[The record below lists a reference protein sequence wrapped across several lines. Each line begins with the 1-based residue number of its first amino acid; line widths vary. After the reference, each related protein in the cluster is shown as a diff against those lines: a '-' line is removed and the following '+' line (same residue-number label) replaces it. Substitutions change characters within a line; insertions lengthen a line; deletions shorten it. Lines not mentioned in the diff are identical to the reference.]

1 MTYFTLLPGV
11 VNQKLYE
18 KLLLHKKGI
27 GLARSRQ
34 CVAYAVGILPVSLE
48 HAVCFPGLV
57 SGGCVFAWGLFLP
70 LPAALQLQPW
80 KALPKRS
87 RPEGKR
93 GWELFQS
100 VLQLHVCDLEER
112 LTPASSNT
120 REKGKYE
127 HMFSTCQTVAL
138 SNCVFRK
145 EKKPKLSNANKEQY
159 NSFDLLCS
167 SLHQLFQFLEMKSF
181 FENAK
186 SLFQEYK
193 ILQVSISVFIQR
205 SIGQT
210 CQIFRTAKEKK
221 KVFK

>member
-1 MTYFTLLPGV
+1 MLSVSYLCPWSTQCAFLDLS
-11 VNQKLYE
+11 
-18 KLLLHKKGI
+18 
-27 GLARSRQ
+27 LA
-34 CVAYAVGILPVSLE
+34 AVSLPE
-48 HAVCFPGLV
+48 GSSFH
-57 SGGCVFAWGLFLP
+57 SP
-70 LPAALQLQPW
+70 LPSSY
-80 KALPKRS
+80 S
-87 RPEGKR
+87 RGKPCPNGAGQKGR
-93 GWELFQS
+93 GAGNFFSLFCS
-100 VLQLHVCDLEER
+100 CTCVICLEER
-112 LTPASSNT
+112 LIPASSNT